1 MGRLALHTFNYSWSV
16 HRQCA
21 DAALDLRAGR
31 HRRCG
36 RVVRPILRHGRVQD
50 KPFGRG
56 IDLGMGG
63 SWCIPALADFFAVD
77 PFTKEALDIRV
88 PKLWAYARVA
98 AARGSWRTHWLRR
111 RGQVVGGFFPA
122 FI

>member
-1 MGRLALHTFNYSWSV
+1 MGRLALHTFNYSWPV

-56 IDLGMGG
+56 IDLGMGC
-63 SWCIPALADFFAVD
+63 SWCFSALGDFFAKASSSRRLVYLGVEAGGLRAGGRSTESLAD
-77 PFTKEALDIRV
+77 PLAPQTRSG
-88 PKLWAYARVA
+88 R
-98 AARGSWRTHWLRR
+98 
-111 RGQVVGGFFPA
+111 
-122 FI
+122 

>member
-21 DAALDLRAGR
+21 DVALGLRAGR

-56 IDLGMGG
+56 IDLGMG
-63 SWCIPALADFFAVD
+63 
-77 PFTKEALDIRV
+77 
-88 PKLWAYARVA
+88 
-98 AARGSWRTHWLRR
+98 
-111 RGQVVGGFFPA
+111 
-122 FI
+122 

>member
-56 IDLGMGG
+56 IDLGMGC
-63 SWCIPALADFFAVD
+63 S
-77 PFTKEALDIRV
+77 
-88 PKLWAYARVA
+88 
-98 AARGSWRTHWLRR
+98 
-111 RGQVVGGFFPA
+111 
-122 FI
+122 